1 MNQPIYQQWRDEA
14 LCRQTD
20 PEIFFPDKG
29 QTATT
34 AKKVCAVCPVQ
45 AACLADAITQRE
57 KYGVRGGMT
66 PNERKTYARAAQV
79 AARSAATWAA

>member
-1 MNQPIYQQWRDEA
+1 MNQPTHQQWRDEA

-29 QTATT
+29 QTATA
-34 AKKVCAVCPVQ
+34 AKKVCAVCP
-45 AACLADAITQRE
+45 ARDACLTDAITQRE

-66 PNERKTYARAAQV
+66 PNERKTYARDTQV
-79 AARSAATWAA
+79 LERSVARWAA